1 MPGLPVQ
8 APNGVPVNN
17 SANYND
23 ARLASSIS
31 AFLNHRQPAWTGT
44 VVDFSPRPPT
54 AQAPAS
60 AVPPAAES
68 ASGEVMTPHAGASA
82 PFRGTGRP
90 RGRPRKHAGTLPHVQ
105 HAAHDGTPQHGHE
118 NGQEEEAEEVQQQQ
132 PTYGQGP
139 PSAQPQQAP
148 QRPGRTAQTAAVL
161 LSPAPSDEPSPA
173 VSNSRESPSINHNAP
188 APSYHPVIAA
198 RFVHSLNDDNT
209 GSTFTRAGNNGSA
222 PTTPAVPPSVS
233 PFLAHPQLPP
243 QSTNAAASIPHSPA
257 PQNQSLLAH
266 GAPQRDGQ
274 GQGQGGHVNSPP
286 LPLAPHP
293 GERAAKRK
301 RIDPSQ
307 PPPPMAYLEFRH
319 VLRRYSNSP
328 GVKDRIKAGT
338 EFARFSLLDQACIKE
353 DGFFLALHQI
363 YCMWSSYAQNAYDIL
378 PEYPPHT
385 IDEGLGIMEG
395 LLKKNLTIQPM
406 HRQFFEN
413 FPASINQ
420 LCEPPTAYNTA
431 IRQVGRF
438 LHLIGTS
445 YGTFVATVSQRG
457 YPYLV
462 DELLSYWECY
472 SPVLQLILFTACRRR
487 IGVPDG
493 HGCAHEID
501 RAFQIDQRNHAY
513 LYQSGNLNPQF
524 YQTWR
529 NQQELEAQ
537 NAELITYYRSR
548 VHQVRTGTGAAANGN
563 NSIGNNSNT
572 TPQNRRLSIQT
583 TAPAA
588 TGPPMP
594 NSAPPNQAAFTFSN
608 ATNPYSPVF
617 SPGMEAFHNAY
628 PTQNLPSAQHS
639 PPSVHPSMVTSR
651 SPQDLSNPAAQ
662 WQQQQLQQQRQQRPL
677 YPQQGVQYPPH
688 APQQH
693 GLQSMVITPQLWQ
706 QMQHEGALRRQ
717 QIPQQQQQ
725 HQPQHQLQQQQQPG
739 NQRQQW
745 VTAAM
750 TAAANNGAS
759 AAQLYAARAQA
770 QQQLQLQTTMPL
782 AAQIAPVRP
791 QQVQA
796 QQNPQIQQQPQ
807 NVVPREPAPARTPD
821 IPLVPPLGTTIHPSE
836 YAYEASDRRSL
847 LMALHQAHARSP
859 RRTVVNGE
867 SERMYQA
874 VKELVTK
881 PTQLA
886 ENVRI
891 YTVPFEVTDEQYRL
905 RVMTDRRGVAI
916 AVQPHQSLRWRI
928 RCCRINNHQKG
939 VILDETWRATQSNW
953 PDIFISFNGNPL
965 EIRRKPHFGKDLSIE
980 LTEMIVSGKNKV
992 EAVIQNAPS
1001 PNFFIAVEMI
1011 ETLRHS
1017 TIVDDVWKNRLIPES
1032 KTLQIIKDRLGGSGA
1047 DDEVSVAVPYLSIDL
1062 TDPFSSVMFH
1072 TPVRGGACTHLEC
1085 FDLETFLNTR
1095 QVSKVPCGHEGRAC
1109 KCPPQ
1114 PTSPDKW
1121 ACPLSGCDKIASPY
1135 DLQIDGFL
1143 LKVRKELER
1152 TGRKPQYSKA
1162 LHVEADGKWTVVVQD
1177 DDDDDD
1183 DSDGEDLE
1191 PRQKKIKT
1199 ASATPAPAPS
1209 VAGSVSR
1216 RSGPP
1221 SNVEVIEIDD
1231 D

>member
-1 MPGLPVQ
+1 MPGLPVR

-23 ARLASSIS
+23 PRLASSIS

-44 VVDFSPRPPT
+44 AVDFSPRPPT

-90 RGRPRKHAGTLPHVQ
+90 RGRPRKYTGRLPHVQ
-105 HAAHDGTPQHGHE
+105 HAAHDGTPQHEHE
-118 NGQEEEAEEVQQQQ
+118 NEQEEEAEEVQQQ

-139 PSAQPQQAP
+139 PSVQPQQAP

-188 APSYHPVIAA
+188 APSYHPVVAA
-198 RFVHSLNDDNT
+198 RFVHSLDDDNT

-222 PTTPAVPPSVS
+222 PTTPAVPPSAS

-266 GAPQRDGQ
+266 GAPRRDGQ

-301 RIDPSQ
+301 RIDSSQ
-307 PPPPMAYLEFRH
+307 PLPPMTYLEFRH
-319 VLRRYSNSP
+319 VLQRYTNSP
-328 GVKDRIKAGT
+328 AVKDRIKAGT

-363 YCMWSSYAQNAYDIL
+363 YCMW
-378 PEYPPHT
+378 
-385 IDEGLGIMEG
+385 
-395 LLKKNLTIQPM
+395 
-406 HRQFFEN
+406 
-413 FPASINQ
+413 
-420 LCEPPTAYNTA
+420 
-431 IRQVGRF
+431 
-438 LHLIGTS
+438 
-445 YGTFVATVSQRG
+445 
-457 YPYLV
+457 
-462 DELLSYWECY
+462 
-472 SPVLQLILFTACRRR
+472 R

-493 HGCAHEID
+493 HGCAQDID
-501 RAFQIDQRNHAY
+501 RAFMIDQRNHAY

-563 NSIGNNSNT
+563 NSIGNNSTT

-608 ATNPYSPVF
+608 APNPYSPVF

-628 PTQNLPSAQHS
+628 PNQNLPSMQHS
-639 PPSVHPSMVTSR
+639 SPSVHPSMATSR

-693 GLQSMVITPQLWQ
+693 GLQNMVIPSQLWQ

-717 QIPQQQQQ
+717 QIQQQQQ
-725 HQPQHQLQQQQQPG
+725 QQQQPHQHHHQLQQLQQQQQPG

-759 AAQLYAARAQA
+759 AAQLYTARAQA

-782 AAQIAPVRP
+782 PAPIAPTLP
-791 QQVQA
+791 QQIQA
-796 QQNPQIQQQPQ
+796 QQNPQTQQRPQ

-859 RRTVVNGE
+859 RRTVVDGE

-939 VILDETWRATQSNW
+939 VVSDETWRATQSNW

-980 LTEMIVSGKNKV
+980 LTEMIVMGKNKV

-1001 PNFFIAVEMI
+1001 PNFFIAVELI

-1017 TIVDDVWKNRLIPES
+1017 AIVNDVWTNRLIPES

-1121 ACPLSGCDKIASPY
+1121 ACPLSGCDKIAGPY

-1199 ASATPAPAPS
+1199 ASATPAPVPS

>member
-1 MPGLPVQ
+1 MPGLPVR

-17 SANYND
+17 SANHND
-23 ARLASSIS
+23 PRLASSIS

-54 AQAPAS
+54 AQGPAS

-90 RGRPRKHAGTLPHVQ
+90 RGRPRKYPGRLPHVQ
-105 HAAHDGTPQHGHE
+105 HAHDGTPQHEHE
-118 NGQEEEAEEVQQQQ
+118 NGQEEEAEEVQQQ

-139 PSAQPQQAP
+139 PSAQPQQAT

-198 RFVHSLNDDNT
+198 RFVHSLDDDNT

-222 PTTPAVPPSVS
+222 PTTPAVLPSAS

-266 GAPQRDGQ
+266 GAPRRDGQ

-307 PPPPMAYLEFRH
+307 PLPPMTYLEFRH
-319 VLRRYSNSP
+319 VLQRYTNSP

-338 EFARFSLLDQACIKE
+338 EFARFSLLDQACVKE

-363 YCMWSSYAQNAYDIL
+363 YCMW
-378 PEYPPHT
+378 
-385 IDEGLGIMEG
+385 
-395 LLKKNLTIQPM
+395 
-406 HRQFFEN
+406 
-413 FPASINQ
+413 
-420 LCEPPTAYNTA
+420 
-431 IRQVGRF
+431 
-438 LHLIGTS
+438 
-445 YGTFVATVSQRG
+445 
-457 YPYLV
+457 
-462 DELLSYWECY
+462 
-472 SPVLQLILFTACRRR
+472 R

-493 HGCAHEID
+493 HGCAQDID
-501 RAFQIDQRNHAY
+501 RAFMIDQRNHAY

-548 VHQVRTGTGAAANGN
+548 VHQVRTGTGAAVNGN

-639 PPSVHPSMVTSR
+639 SPNVHPSMVTSR

-693 GLQSMVITPQLWQ
+693 GLQSMVIPSQLWQ

-717 QIPQQQQQ
+717 QIQQQQQ
-725 HQPQHQLQQQQQPG
+725 QQPHQHHHQLQQQQQQQQPG

-759 AAQLYAARAQA
+759 AAQLYTARAQA

-782 AAQIAPVRP
+782 PAPIAPTLP
-791 QQVQA
+791 QQIQA
-796 QQNPQIQQQPQ
+796 QQNPQTQQRPQ

-859 RRTVVNGE
+859 RRTVVDGE

-939 VILDETWRATQSNW
+939 VVSDETWRATQSNW

-980 LTEMIVSGKNKV
+980 LTEMIVMGKNKV

-1001 PNFFIAVEMI
+1001 PNFFIAVELI

-1017 TIVDDVWKNRLIPES
+1017 TIVNDVWKNRLIPES

-1121 ACPLSGCDKIASPY
+1121 ACPLSGCDKIAGPY

-1199 ASATPAPAPS
+1199 ASATPAPVPS